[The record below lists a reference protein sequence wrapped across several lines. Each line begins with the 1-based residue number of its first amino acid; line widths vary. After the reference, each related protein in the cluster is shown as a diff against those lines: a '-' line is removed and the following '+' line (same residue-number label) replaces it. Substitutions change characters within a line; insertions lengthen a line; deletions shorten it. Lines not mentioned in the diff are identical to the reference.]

1 MALTWRLTRTPAPTN
16 CHDDWLVTSHPCAT
30 PSGWPG
36 RQGISVRT
44 NRQVIDLTLQ
54 LVTTGGLVAW
64 CVLVI
69 SPFLSIIIWA
79 VILAIG
85 LHSSYR
91 WLLQHL
97 GGRSGLAALVIL
109 IAGLAVI
116 LGPLGFLIINLAG
129 DARALAESVATGSL
143 ALPPSPAWLSDV
155 PLIGP
160 ALSQTWADSAADF
173 PSFLEQIKPALA
185 NLGQSLLGSGANVL
199 ASVLQLIVALIV
211 SLALM
216 INAASLRKR
225 LGLVAKRLAPEQADA
240 FIDLATSTLQHVI
253 RGVIG
258 VALVQTLLIG
268 IAFVLAGI
276 PWAGVLIG
284 LCLVL
289 SLVQVG
295 PALVVLPVLIYA
307 WTSLGTLTALLLTL
321 WLIPAGLIDN
331 VLKPIWMA
339 KGLPV
344 PLVVVLLGVLGGT
357 LTYGL
362 TGLFTGPVIL
372 SLGYSLLRLWV
383 RDPVH
388 EPGLTPAA

>member
-1 MALTWRLTRTPAPTN
+1 M
-16 CHDDWLVTSHPCAT
+16 
-30 PSGWPG
+30 
-36 RQGISVRT
+36 RT